1 MDREEELYYRY
12 FRSVF
17 KDNQEAI
24 REYNKT
30 LINFPSGRT
39 VAEEEDLIIN
49 KFGGKKLDLDYF
61 YGHLDDFIFECGD
74 RDFLKSSSICEI
86 IETATEEIIPE
97 EYFYGL
103 YLIELEKDE
112 RYTKP
117 YENQLLVYI
126 ASCDKVNVYI
136 ASFLSNHTL
145 RTNEYEEKFSSA
157 LRYCVNGVIS
167 YENEIP
173 EELLF
178 RVKLRIIKDRQK
190 KVLAYDKK
198 LIETKGNNALPGR
211 TIKEEEDIIFN
222 KFGGKKLDADYSYEN
237 LKDFFFVGGTC
248 KYLKFFSIPEI
259 IALVTGEI
267 IPEEYFYGL
276 YLLPVEKDER
286 YPFSC
291 QKQMIVY
298 IASRDGENVYLAS
311 FLNNRRFRFREF
323 EKMLSSQLYYAEDG
337 IVVFEDE
344 LP

>member
-74 RDFLKSSSICEI
+74 RDHLKSSSICEI
-86 IETATEEIIPE
+86 IEIATEEIIPE

-117 YENQLLVYI
+117 YENQLLVFI
-126 ASCDKVNVYI
+126 SSCDKINMYI

-157 LRYCVNGVIS
+157 LC
-167 YENEIP
+167 
-173 EELLF
+173 
-178 RVKLRIIKDRQK
+178 
-190 KVLAYDKK
+190 
-198 LIETKGNNALPGR
+198 
-211 TIKEEEDIIFN
+211 
-222 KFGGKKLDADYSYEN
+222 
-237 LKDFFFVGGTC
+237 
-248 KYLKFFSIPEI
+248 
-259 IALVTGEI
+259 
-267 IPEEYFYGL
+267 YF
-276 YLLPVEKDER
+276 
-286 YPFSC
+286 
-291 QKQMIVY
+291 
-298 IASRDGENVYLAS
+298 A
-311 FLNNRRFRFREF
+311 
-323 EKMLSSQLYYAEDG
+323 DG
-337 IVVFEDE
+337 ILFTRARFLRKCYIVKKNA
-344 LP
+344 